1 MLKDALI
8 IDIGLAQW
16 HHGKLLIVTDI
27 IWVQSSLIIL
37 CRDRPLYFSF
47 SIECDSLVFTGD
59 SSTVQRLPRIS
70 QTAVI
75 GVTQ

>member
-8 IDIGLAQW
+8 IEIGLAQW

-59 SSTVQRLPRIS
+59 STVPRLPWIS

>member
-8 IDIGLAQW
+8 IEIGLAQW

-27 IWVQSSLIIL
+27 IGVQSSLIIL

-47 SIECDSLVFTGD
+47 SVECDSLVFTGD
-59 SSTVQRLPRIS
+59 STVLRLPRIS